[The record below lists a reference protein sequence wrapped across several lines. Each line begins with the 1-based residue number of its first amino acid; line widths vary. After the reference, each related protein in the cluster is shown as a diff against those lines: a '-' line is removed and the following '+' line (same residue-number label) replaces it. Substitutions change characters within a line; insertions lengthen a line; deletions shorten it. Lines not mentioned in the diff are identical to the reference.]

1 WCGVSQLEGRVR
13 RRAGCARADHA
24 TRDSG
29 LTLARPLHLCRRRAV
44 KGRILVAHP
53 VPITDASFKAEVY
66 ESDQPVLVDF
76 WADWCPPCHAL
87 APILDEVAEDMKGQ
101 LKMAKLDVDSN
112 PVMAATLGA
121 QRLPTLILFSS

>member
-1 WCGVSQLEGRVR
+1 M
-13 RRAGCARADHA
+13 AY
-24 TRDSG
+24 
-29 LTLARPLHLCRRRAV
+29 
-44 KGRILVAHP
+44 P
-53 VPITDASFKAEVY
+53 VPISDASFKAEVY

-112 PVMAATLGA
+112 PVTAATLGV
-121 QRLPTLILFSS
+121 QSLPTLILFKDGKPAERLVGFRSKQQLMEKLAPHLI